1 MARYLIIGAD
11 GKEYGPVS
19 ADQLR
24 QWINEGRV
32 NGETRVR
39 TENSLQWIPLSS
51 IPGFVPP
58 SAPAPSYSTTG
69 YPAYR
74 RTNSLAVTGMIL
86 GILALTLG
94 LCCYGVPFNMLG
106 LVFSIIGL
114 VQINSHPEL
123 YEGKGMAI
131 SGIVLCILSILLTAA
146 MFLFFGLAAAFDHP
160 PTRGTYRI

>member
-1 MARYLIIGAD
+1 MATYRIIGAD

-19 ADQLR
+19 TDQLR

-32 NGETRVR
+32 DGATRVLV
-39 TENSLQWIPLSS
+39 ENSLQWMPLAS

-58 SAPAPSYSTTG
+58 STPAPPFSSTG
-69 YPAYR
+69 YIPFR

-94 LCCYGVPFNMLG
+94 LCCYGVPFNLLG

-123 YEGKGMAI
+123 YDGKGMAI
-131 SGIVLCILSILLTAA
+131 SGIVLCVLSILLTAA

-160 PTRGTYRI
+160 PSRGTYRI